1 MAEHAAVAD
10 RLPPSPRLP
19 PGPRLPRTLQTALWG
34 MQPIGFMERCRR
46 RYRGMFTIR
55 TLGLGDIV
63 VVADPDL
70 IGEVFRADRD
80 VFRAGEANA
89 ALGPVVGEHSLLL
102 LDGERHLRERRL
114 MLPPFHGEAVRAY
127 GERIERLAEAEVA
140 RWPVGVPFAIRERLR
155 AITLEVILQSVIGVR
170 DPARLARLRQ
180 LLPQLLD
187 FSVLDMWA
195 VWLYPKLIESPVGR
209 RHRSQRIRPEVDRL
223 LYAEIADHRAD
234 PEGRDDVLAMLVAA
248 RDGHGEALS
257 DVALRDQ
264 LVTLLLAGHETT
276 TTALA
281 WCFERLVR
289 HPDALAR
296 LERELDAGEGEA
308 YLDAVINETLR
319 ARPVIDS
326 VWRTLAGPAELGG
339 YRLPAGV
346 RVMPSI
352 VLVQRSPAYGDADEF
367 RPERF
372 LGAAP
377 PAYSLIP
384 FGGGPRRCIGAS
396 FAVMEMKT
404 ILRTILAAF
413 DVRAPD
419 RKPEAVR
426 LHHITLVPAR
436 GARVILTPRTRLAD
450 PAAEL
455 ESPVYS

>member
-1 MAEHAAVAD
+1 MAEHTPAAD
-10 RLPPSPRLP
+10 QLP

-34 MQPIGFMERCRR
+34 LQPIGFMERCRR
-46 RYRGMFTIR
+46 RYGDMFTIR

-63 VVADPDL
+63 VVADPDT

-102 LDGERHLRERRL
+102 LDGERHLRERRM

-127 GERIERLAEAEVA
+127 GERIEQLAETEIA
-140 RWPVGVPFAIRERLR
+140 RWPVGVPFALRERLR
-155 AITLEVILQSVIGVR
+155 AITLEVILHAVIGVR
-170 DPARLARLRQ
+170 DHARLARLRQ

-195 VWLYPKLIESPVGR
+195 VWLYPKLLETPIGR
-209 RHRSQRIRPEVDRL
+209 RHRSRRIRPEVDRL
-223 LYAEIADHRAD
+223 LFAEIAEHRAAPD
-234 PEGRDDVLAMLVAA
+234 GRDDVLAMLVAA
-248 RDGHGEALS
+248 RDDHGEALS
-257 DVALRDQ
+257 DLALRDQ
-264 LVTLLLAGHETT
+264 LITLLLAGHETT

-289 HPDALAR
+289 HPRALAR
-296 LERELDAGEGEA
+296 LQRELDAGEGEA

-319 ARPVIDS
+319 VRPVIDS
-326 VWRTLAGPAELGG
+326 VWRTLAAPAELGG

-352 VLVQRSPAYGDADEF
+352 VLVQRSPSYGDVDEF

-372 LGAAP
+372 LGTAP

-404 ILRTILAAF
+404 ILRTILTAF
-413 DVRAPD
+413 DVRTPD

-436 GARVILTPRTRLAD
+436 GARVILTPRPR
-450 PAAEL
+450 PVSAASHPEARVP
-455 ESPVYS
+455 SYS